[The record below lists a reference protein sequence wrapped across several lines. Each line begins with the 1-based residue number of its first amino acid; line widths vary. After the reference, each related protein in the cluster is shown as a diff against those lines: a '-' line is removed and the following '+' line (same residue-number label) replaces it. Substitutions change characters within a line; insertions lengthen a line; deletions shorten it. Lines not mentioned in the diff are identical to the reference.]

1 MANNV
6 EHPLQDEERAKQFL
20 PLSVP
25 LDLPDALAR
34 REMAIEA
41 EENRNTRRTE
51 HRNQYHEYP

>member
-1 MANNV
+1 MADNV

-51 HRNQYHEYP
+51 HRNHY